1 MGNRPSRG
9 IIAVEVAAIAA
20 AVVLAVALNDLAQ
33 WDLTLFA
40 TLTILSIVSDLVA
53 IRTRVAGVL
62 VSASLTAIVIGAV
75 FLGPGP
81 AMAIGALTILAGW
94 RVHRYPS
101 ADLLTNL
108 VAYLWFP
115 LSAGLSFHWI
125 MEGAA
130 IERGSTDFYLAI
142 IGVFIVAIVVN
153 FLIVGSY
160 SSYFNRSSFATEARH
175 ALWPVLPSELAGAM
189 LAVGV
194 SFAYVEAG
202 IATVVLIAVVI
213 LVFQYL
219 VGALL
224 QSQDRADE
232 LELRYRQLA
241 GFQVALL
248 SALVRTVDLRDR
260 VTARHSAAVARYS
273 REIAARAGLSPEDQ
287 EVVHT
292 AGLLHDIGKFILPD
306 SILKAGGRKLTDT
319 ERAELEKHPHE
330 GARIVSQVDGYQ
342 AVGEIIL
349 AHHERIDGRGYPRGL
364 RGDEIPVLARVISVA
379 NVYEAM
385 TARNAYREP
394 VSWREA
400 VDHLRN
406 VAGTE
411 LDPRFIETF
420 VDILENNDR
429 AFRHAEDVD
438 FETELGLDER
448 IRRIVQAT
456 PTPPELARFKS

>member
-1 MGNRPSRG
+1 MGTRPSRE
-9 IIAVEVAAIAA
+9 IIGLEGAAIAA
-20 AVVLAVALNDLAQ
+20 AAVLALALNGIADWDLA
-33 WDLTLFA
+33 LFA
-40 TLTILSIVSDLVA
+40 TLTILSTFSDLVA
-53 IRTRVAGVL
+53 IRIRVAGVV

-81 AMAIGALTILAGW
+81 AMAIGVVTILAGW
-94 RVHRYPS
+94 SVRRYPS

-115 LSAGLSFHWI
+115 LAAGLFFHWV

-130 IERGSTDFYLAI
+130 IERGGADFYLAI
-142 IGVFIVAIVVN
+142 IGTFVVAIVVN
-153 FLIVGSY
+153 FLIVGGY
-160 SSYFNRSSFATEARH
+160 SSYINRSSFATEARRG
-175 ALWPVLPSELAGAM
+175 LWPVLPSELAGAM

-202 IATVVLIAVVI
+202 IAAVVLIAVVI

-306 SILKAGGRKLTDT
+306 SILKAGGRKLSDT
-319 ERAELEKHPHE
+319 ESQELEKHPRE
-330 GARIVSQVDGYQ
+330 GARLVSQVAGYQ
-342 AVGEIIL
+342 SVGEIIL

-364 RGDEIPVLARVISVA
+364 RGDEIPVLARIISVA
-379 NVYEAM
+379 NVYDAM
-385 TARNAYREP
+385 TARNASREP
-394 VSWREA
+394 VGWREA
-400 VDHLRN
+400 VDHLRH

-411 LDPRFIETF
+411 LDPRFVETF
-420 VDILENNDR
+420 VDVLENNGR

-438 FETELGLDER
+438 FETELALDER
-448 IRRIVQAT
+448 IRKIVQAT
-456 PTPPELARFKS
+456 PAPAELAKFES

>member
-1 MGNRPSRG
+1 MGNRPSTG

-20 AVVLAVALNDLAQ
+20 AVVLAVALNGIAHWDLA
-33 WDLTLFA
+33 LFG
-40 TLTILSIVSDLVA
+40 TLTIVSIVSDLVA
-53 IRTRVAGVL
+53 IRTRVTGVV
-62 VSASLTAIVIGAV
+62 VSASLTAVVIGAV

-81 AMAIGALTILAGW
+81 AMAIGVVTVLAGW
-94 RVHRYPS
+94 SVHRYPS

-108 VAYLWFP
+108 VAYLCFP
-115 LSAGLSFHWI
+115 LAAGLLFHAI
-125 MEGAA
+125 VEGAA
-130 IERGSTDFYLAI
+130 IERGTTDFYLAI
-142 IGVFIVAIVVN
+142 IGTFLVAIVVN

-160 SSYFNRSSFATEARH
+160 SSYVNRSSLATEARR
-175 ALWPVLPSELAGAM
+175 ALWPVLPSELAGAI

-202 IATVVLIAVVI
+202 IEAVVLIAVVI

-232 LELRYRQLA
+232 LELRNRQLA
-241 GFQVALL
+241 GFQVALMA
-248 SALVRTVDLRDR
+248 ALVRTVDLRDR

-287 EVVHT
+287 KVVHT

-306 SILKAGGRKLTDT
+306 SILKAGGRKLTAT
-319 ERAELEKHPHE
+319 ESAELEKHPHE

-342 AVGEIIL
+342 DVGEIIL
-349 AHHERIDGRGYPRGL
+349 AHHERIDGRGYPRRL
-364 RGDEIPVLARVISVA
+364 RGDEIPALARIISVA
-379 NVYEAM
+379 NVYDAM

-411 LDPRFIETF
+411 LDPCFIETF
-420 VDILENNDR
+420 VDILENNDL
-429 AFRHAEDVD
+429 AFRHAEEVD
-438 FETELGLDER
+438 FETELALDER
-448 IRRIVQAT
+448 IRKIVQAT
-456 PTPPELARFKS
+456 PAPPELARFKS

>member
-1 MGNRPSRG
+1 MEG
-9 IIAVEVAAIAA
+9 VAIAA
-20 AVVLAVALNDLAQ
+20 ATVAAAALNGIAQ
-33 WDLTLFA
+33 WDLALFA
-40 TLTILSIVSDLVA
+40 TLTLLSIVSDLVA
-53 IRTRVAGVL
+53 IRTRVAGVV
-62 VSASLTAIVIGAV
+62 VSASLTAVVIGAV

-81 AMAIGALTILAGW
+81 AMAIGVLTILAGW
-94 RVHRYPS
+94 SVHRYPS

-115 LSAGLSFHWI
+115 LAAGLFFHAI

-142 IGVFIVAIVVN
+142 IGTFLVAIVVN

-160 SSYFNRSSFATEARH
+160 SSYVNRSSLATEARR
-175 ALWPVLPSELAGAM
+175 ALWPVLPSELAGAL

-194 SFAYVEAG
+194 SFAYVQVGIEA
-202 IATVVLIAVVI
+202 VVLTAVVI

-232 LELRYRQLA
+232 LELRNRQLA
-241 GFQVALL
+241 GFQIALL
-248 SALVRTVDLRDR
+248 SALVRTIDLRDR
-260 VTARHSAAVARYS
+260 MTARHSAAVARYS
-273 REIAARAGLSPEDQ
+273 REIAARAGLSPEEQ
-287 EVVHT
+287 ELVHT

-306 SILKAGGRKLTDT
+306 SVLKAGGRKLTDA
-319 ERAELEKHPHE
+319 EWAELEKHPHE

-342 AVGEIIL
+342 PIGEIIL

-364 RGDEIPVLARVISVA
+364 QDDEIPVLARIVSVA
-379 NVYEAM
+379 NVYDAM
-385 TARNAYREP
+385 TARSAYREP

-400 VDHLRN
+400 VDHLRQ

-420 VDILENNDR
+420 VDVLENNDLP
-429 AFRHAEDVD
+429 FRHAENVD
-438 FETELGLDER
+438 FETELALDER

-456 PTPPELARFKS
+456 PAPPELARFKS

>member
-9 IIAVEVAAIAA
+9 IIAAEVVAIAA

-33 WDLTLFA
+33 WDLALFA

-81 AMAIGALTILAGW
+81 AMAIGVVTILAGW
-94 RVHRYPS
+94 SVHRYPS

-115 LSAGLSFHWI
+115 LAAGLFFHGI

-130 IERGSTDFYLAI
+130 IARGSTDFYLAI
-142 IGVFIVAIVVN
+142 VGTFLVAIVVN

-160 SSYFNRSSFATEARH
+160 SSYVNRSTLATEARR
-175 ALWPVLPSELAGAM
+175 ALWPVLPSELAGAI

-194 SFAYVEAG
+194 SFAYVEVG
-202 IATVVLIAVVI
+202 IEAVVLIAVVI

-224 QSQDRADE
+224 LSQDRADE
-232 LELRYRQLA
+232 LELRNRQLA
-241 GFQVALL
+241 GFQIALL
-248 SALVRTVDLRDR
+248 SALVRTIDLRDR

-273 REIAARAGLSPEDQ
+273 REIAARAGLTPEDQ
-287 EVVHT
+287 ELVHT

-306 SILKAGGRKLTDT
+306 SVLKAGGRRLTDT
-319 ERAELEKHPHE
+319 EWAELEKHPHE

-342 AVGEIIL
+342 EIGEIIL
-349 AHHERIDGRGYPRGL
+349 AHHERLDGGGYPRSL
-364 RGDEIPVLARVISVA
+364 RGDEIPVLARIIAVA
-379 NVYEAM
+379 NVYDAM
-385 TARNAYREP
+385 TARNAYRES

-400 VDHLRN
+400 ISRLRQA
-406 VAGTE
+406 AGTE
-411 LDPRFIETF
+411 LDPRFVEVF
-420 VDILENNDR
+420 VDILEDNGL
-429 AFRHAEDVD
+429 AFRHAENVD
-438 FETELGLDER
+438 FETELALDER
-448 IRRIVQAT
+448 IRKIVQAT
-456 PTPPELARFKS
+456 PAPLELARFKS

>member
-1 MGNRPSRG
+1 MGKRASIG
-9 IIAVEVAAIAA
+9 ITAVEGAAIAA
-20 AVVLAVALNDLAQ
+20 AAVLALALNGIADWDLA
-33 WDLTLFA
+33 LLA

-81 AMAIGALTILAGW
+81 AMVIGVVTILAGW
-94 RVHRYPS
+94 TVHRYPT

-115 LSAGLSFHWI
+115 LAAGLSFHWI

-130 IERGSTDFYLAI
+130 IERGSIDFYLAI
-142 IGVFIVAIVVN
+142 IGTFAVAIVVN

-160 SSYFNRSSFATEARH
+160 SSHINRSSFATEARRG
-175 ALWPVLPSELAGAM
+175 LWPVLPSELAGAI

-194 SFAYVEAG
+194 SFAYVEVG
-202 IATVVLIAVVI
+202 IQAVVLVAVVI

-232 LELRYRQLA
+232 LELRNRQLA

-248 SALVRTVDLRDR
+248 SALVRTIDLRDR
-260 VTARHSAAVARYS
+260 VTADHSAAVARYS

-306 SILKAGGRKLTDT
+306 SILKAGGRKLTDS
-319 ERAELEKHPHE
+319 EWAELEKHPHE

-342 AVGEIIL
+342 PVSEIIL
-349 AHHERIDGRGYPRGL
+349 AHHERFDGRGYPRGL
-364 RGDEIPVLARVISVA
+364 RGDEIPVLARVVSVA
-379 NVYEAM
+379 NVYAAM
-385 TARNAYREP
+385 MAQDARRES
-394 VSWREA
+394 VGWREA
-400 VDHLRN
+400 ASRLRQ

-411 LDPRFIETF
+411 LDPRFVEIF
-420 VDILENNDR
+420 VDILESNGR

-438 FETELGLDER
+438 FETELALDER

-456 PTPPELARFKS
+456 PAPPELARFKS